1 MMGQTEPTPSPSPPV
16 NRPRQVTFAPRTG
29 EVSDDGGAATT
40 PSSDSRSN
48 GPENPEPREWHLALD
63 AAIARHS
70 DMLPPTATVTVANSA
85 TGRDLVISLS
95 TAAGNEDQ
103 NVFSEST
110 CPSVMRWLR
119 IMATTMTIFTAMENN
134 ELPRG
139 RYEIYAGDLT
149 LTQPLFRYMGPLI
162 AEDLN
167 QMD

>member
-1 MMGQTEPTPSPSPPV
+1 DE
-16 NRPRQVTFAPRTG
+16 
-29 EVSDDGGAATT
+29 ETT
-40 PSSDSRSN
+40 PSNESRNN
-48 GPENPEPREWHLALD
+48 GPESPGLEAWNRALD
-63 AAIARHS
+63 AAIANNT

-95 TAAGNEDQ
+95 TACGDEVPND
-103 NVFSEST
+103 FSENT

-119 IMATTMTIFTAMENN
+119 IIATTMTIFTAMENN

-139 RYEIYAGDLT
+139 RYEIYAGELT

-167 QMD
+167 QVD